1 MITED
6 NQRTP
11 DFQKEIGELNR
22 QKVVRQL
29 HDGLTQTVSALAM
42 RINYARRL
50 IAADPDA
57 AGEELEKV
65 EDLARAATKEIRHII
80 YLMRPENQENTDL
93 ISELKSLA
101 SKMGELFDQ
110 DIEVEV
116 EDDLA
121 VQLPKDVQDVIYGI
135 VEELL
140 DAIRRLDKRNRLLL
154 SLSLA
159 ENDLVQLNLNNRI
172 EGDSER
178 YSFSELDLNNIQS
191 YADLIG
197 GSVIVG
203 KESNQVQVLFPV
215 TMAKAAGDSPG

>member
-6 NQRTP
+6 NQRTAE
-11 DFQKEIGELNR
+11 FQKEIGELNR
-22 QKVVRQL
+22 QKIVRQL
-29 HDGLTQTVSALAM
+29 HNGLTQTVSALAM

-50 IAADPDA
+50 IAADPVA

-93 ISELKSLA
+93 ISELKLLA

-116 EDDLA
+116 QDA
-121 VQLPKDVQDVIYGI
+121 VADQLPQDVQDVVYGI

-140 DAIRRLDKRNRLLL
+140 ESSRMLGEKNHLIL

-159 ENDLVQLNLNNRI
+159 ENDLAQLNLEYR
-172 EGDSER
+172 
-178 YSFSELDLNNIQS
+178 
-191 YADLIG
+191 
-197 GSVIVG
+197 
-203 KESNQVQVLFPV
+203 
-215 TMAKAAGDSPG
+215 

>member
-22 QKVVRQL
+22 QKIVRQL

-50 IAADPDA
+50 MAADADA

-80 YLMRPENQENTDL
+80 YLMRPENQETTGL

-101 SKMGELFDQ
+101 SKMRELFDQ
-110 DIEVEV
+110 EIEVEV
-116 EDDLA
+116 EDVLA
-121 VQLPKDVQDVIYGI
+121 EQLPQDVQDVIYGI

-159 ENDLVQLNLNNRI
+159 ENDLAQLNLQSLI

-178 YSFSELDLNNIQS
+178 YPFSELNLNNIQS
-191 YADLIG
+191 YADLID

-203 KESNQVQVLFPV
+203 KESNQVQVLFPIIL
-215 TMAKAAGDSPG
+215 TKPAGDPSV

>member
-6 NQRTP
+6 YQRTA

-50 IAADPDA
+50 IAADADA
-57 AGEELEKV
+57 AGEELDKV

-80 YLMRPENQENTDL
+80 YLMRPENQETTDL

-116 EDDLA
+116 EDALA
-121 VQLPKDVQDVIYGI
+121 DQLPQDVQDVVFGI
-135 VEELL
+135 AEELL

-159 ENDLVQLNLNNRI
+159 ENDLAQLNLKSLI

-215 TMAKAAGDSPG
+215 TMTKAAGNPSV

>member
-1 MITED
+1 MTIED
-6 NQRTP
+6 YQRTP

-50 IAADPDA
+50 MAADPDA

-80 YLMRPENQENTDL
+80 YLMRPENQGTTGL
-93 ISELKSLA
+93 ISELRSLA

-110 DIEVEV
+110 DIEVRV
-116 EDDLA
+116 EDAFAD
-121 VQLPKDVQDVIYGI
+121 QLPQDVQDVVYGI

-140 DAIRRLDKRNRLLL
+140 DSSRRLDWKNQLLL

-159 ENDLVQLNLNNRI
+159 ENDLAQLNLKNRI

-178 YSFSELDLNNIQS
+178 YSFSELDINNIQS
-191 YADLIG
+191 YADLID

-215 TMAKAAGDSPG
+215 TLPKPAGDPSE

>member
-11 DFQKEIGELNR
+11 EFQKEIGELHR
-22 QKVVRQL
+22 QKIVRQL
-29 HDGLTQTVSALAM
+29 HNGLTQTVSALAM

-80 YLMRPENQENTDL
+80 YLMRPENQETTDL
-93 ISELKSLA
+93 FSELKSLA

-116 EDDLA
+116 QDA
-121 VQLPKDVQDVIYGI
+121 VADQLPQDVQDVVYGI

-140 DAIRRLDKRNRLLL
+140 ESSRRLGEKNHLIL

-159 ENDLVQLNLNNRI
+159 ENDLAQLILKNRI
-172 EGDSER
+172 EGDSAR
-178 YSFSELDLNNIQS
+178 YTFSELDLNNIQS

-215 TMAKAAGDSPG
+215 TMAKAAGDSLG